1 MKRKNERKMDLLDLP
16 VAERKRLCLEI
27 RSALRERIAVGKI
40 PVSDDAII
48 ADKSM
53 WDSPDPK
60 PFNEGEKDLDSL
72 LRRSLINSLPK
83 RVW

>member
-1 MKRKNERKMDLLDLP
+1 MKRKNEKKVDLLDLP
-16 VAERKRLCLEI
+16 VAERERLCLEI
-27 RSALRERIAVGKI
+27 RSALRERVAVGKI

-48 ADKSM
+48 ADEHM

-60 PFNEGEKDLDSL
+60 SFNEGEKNVDSL

-83 RVW
+83 RTW